1 MPKYGQQQD
10 EGTIVHWLKQVGDVV
25 AKGEPLVEVE
35 SDKAS
40 FEHEAPESG
49 FLRKI
54 IAEEGATVP
63 VNSVIAVMILS
74 LGSFSGQCVGTWR
87 SNDHT

>member
-1 MPKYGQQQD
+1 MTVPIQMPKYGQQQD

-40 FEHEAPESG
+40 FEHEAQS
-49 FLRKI
+49 
-54 IAEEGATVP
+54 
-63 VNSVIAVMILS
+63 
-74 LGSFSGQCVGTWR
+74 
-87 SNDHT
+87 